1 MSFTARAAIVLALL
15 CVAVFAGGCAR
26 VNPWDHGRLAHPTMT
41 PGNLTSAGEAH
52 LRAISEGAVGGS
64 GGVGSGCGCN

>member
-1 MSFTARAAIVLALL
+1 MRIAARSALALTLLLVLA
-15 CVAVFAGGCAR
+15 FAGGCAP
-26 VNPWDHGRLAHPTMT
+26 VPPWGHGRLAHPTMSA
-41 PGNLTSAGEAH
+41 GSLTTAGEAH